1 MKKLR
6 LYLAHNF
13 NDRFE
18 IRKFEK
24 VIEAKYNVELF
35 NPFYDTNRDDVKQLD
50 KFGETRKDLIK
61 KIKLYTSSQCAELVE
76 RDLREIRH
84 SDGILTVLN
93 HASFGT
99 AMEIITAAYFYRIP
113 VYIITKNYASHP
125 WLRYLVHV
133 SNGMMF
139 PNKTAFK
146 QWLKVCGYE
155 RKIKIVRE

>member
-1 MKKLR
+1 MKTLR
-6 LYLAHNF
+6 LYIAHNF
-13 NDRFE
+13 NDRFK

-24 VIEAKYNVELF
+24 AIESKYNVELF
-35 NPFYDTNRDDVKQLD
+35 NPFYDTDRDDVRDLD
-50 KFGETRKDLIK
+50 KLGNTRTDLRSK
-61 KIKLYTSSQCAELVE
+61 MKLYTPSQCAELVE

-84 SDGILTVLN
+84 SDGILTVIN

-125 WLRYLVHV
+125 WLRYLVDV
-133 SNGMMF
+133 SDGMMF

-146 QWLKVCGYE
+146 QWLKYKGFE
-155 RKIKIVRE
+155 